1 MLWGLGWCLMQL
13 QFHDVK
19 LYLYFPC
26 KGPKWFL
33 VIRSD
38 RNQKEGWN
46 YLFLV
51 ITTCISE
58 GGTRKGFLKVV
69 LQSLELGICAFE
81 HTWRRRKGD
90 KQDVLGRGAEV
101 TWLTRERDGL
111 AGEGV
116 FGESQVADVGDG
128 CATSLAASSPKPD
141 GRTSSSSLELKP
153 FVWLTVT
160 HSQRTG

>member
-1 MLWGLGWCLMQL
+1 M
-13 QFHDVK
+13 
-19 LYLYFPC
+19 
-26 KGPKWFL
+26 
-33 VIRSD
+33 
-38 RNQKEGWN
+38 
-46 YLFLV
+46 
-51 ITTCISE
+51 
-58 GGTRKGFLKVV
+58 
-69 LQSLELGICAFE
+69 
-81 HTWRRRKGD
+81 
-90 KQDVLGRGAEV
+90 

-128 CATSLAASSPKPD
+128 CETSLAASSPKPD